1 MCPVLRLTALGDD
14 MRNELTFISL
24 MNTAHTHI
32 YIHTQMLVDGPQ
44 RSIEQ
49 RDARG
54 S

>member
-1 MCPVLRLTALGDD
+1 
-14 MRNELTFISL
+14 MRDELTFISL
-24 MNTAHTHI
+24 MNTGHTHI
-32 YIHTQMLVDGPQ
+32 YTHRQVDGPQ